1 MVQRLPPAHRKF
13 VRTTNLIER
22 SFEEQQRRTKVI
34 PRFFDERS
42 CLKLAFAAVQ
52 RAATRW
58 QKVTISELE
67 QRQLALLRSELQP
80 DPTPRDRHHKLAA

>member
-1 MVQRLPPAHRKF
+1 VKGTRY
-13 VRTTNLIER
+13 
-22 SFEEQQRRTKVI
+22 SEEQRCRTKVI

-80 DPTPRDRHHKLAA
+80 DPTPTDRDHRLAA